1 MHVRKSLRKTY
12 MRVAIACAATAL
24 LITTAALITTGAVA
38 QSDGPIADTET
49 GRVQGVVNDQGV
61 LVFSGIPYAADTG
74 GANRFLPPQPR
85 AAWEG
90 VLDASEFG
98 SMCPQPGTGGSEDCL
113 FANVWTSDLSG
124 SRPVMVHFHG
134 GAFRSSSGNEVD
146 GAALVK
152 RRTDVVAVSVN
163 HRLNV
168 FGHLSLDESFGGKYA
183 HSGNVGMF
191 DLEMALRWVRDNIA
205 NFGGDPNNVTILGP
219 SGGGAKTFHALAMP
233 IFDGLFQHAIVIGG
247 HDLWKRNSLASA
259 REKSAAIL
267 AELGIQPGDI
277 AALQAVPMDDLIAAH
292 DKVFQE
298 FGPDLS
304 AGPRPWVNY
313 DLLTPAID
321 GTSLPEYPIDAIA
334 HGASA
339 DIDLMLGT
347 SKMEHW
353 SNVCGQPQQ
362 PRCSPED
369 WGWLTRK
376 QLTDILDPYLGH
388 RTNRIVAAYERE
400 MPDASPS
407 SLLHRIITDRDWHLP
422 HLQLAEAKA
431 TGGGRPAYLWFAD
444 VEVVNSGALIESFRL
459 KYGLGIVPSRYLT
472 FTGAAVGQ
480 FTTAFTSFA
489 KNGDPNHS
497 GMPSW
502 RPYTQEKPAMMI
514 FGLETHES
522 GPLSTLSI
530 WSRGP

>member
-1 MHVRKSLRKTY
+1 MHVRKSIRKTY

-24 LITTAALITTGAVA
+24 LITTAAVA
-38 QSDGPIADTET
+38 QSDGPITDTET
-49 GRVQGVVNDQGV
+49 GPVEGVVDADGV
-61 LVFSGIPYAADTG
+61 SVFRGIPYAADTG

-85 AAWEG
+85 APWEG

-168 FGHLSLDESFGGKYA
+168 FGHLSLDESFGAKYA

-191 DLEMALRWVRDNIA
+191 DLEMALRWVRDNIV

-259 REKSAAIL
+259 RERSAPIL
-267 AELGIQPGDI
+267 AELGIEPGDI

-321 GTSLPEYPIDAIA
+321 GTSLPEFPIDAIA

-339 DIDLMLGT
+339 DVDLMLGT

-353 SNVCGQPQQ
+353 IRV
-362 PRCSPED
+362 PED

-376 QLTDILDPYLGH
+376 QLTDTLDPYLGH

-400 MPDASPS
+400 MPGASPS

-444 VEVVNSGALIESFRL
+444 VEVVNSGALIESFRH
-459 KYGLGIVPSRYLT
+459 KYGTTGDPLGNEAPLYRA

-480 FTTAFTSFA
+480 FTTAFASLA
-489 KNGDPNHS
+489 KNGDPNHKDMN
-497 GMPSW
+497 MPEW
-502 RPYTQEKPAMMI
+502 HPYTQEKPAMMI

-530 WSRGP
+530 WSRHEP